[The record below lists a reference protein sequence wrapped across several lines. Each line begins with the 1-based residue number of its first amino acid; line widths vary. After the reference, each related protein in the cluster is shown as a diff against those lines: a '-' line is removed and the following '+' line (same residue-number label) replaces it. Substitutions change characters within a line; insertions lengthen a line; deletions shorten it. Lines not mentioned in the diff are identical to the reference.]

1 MTDDPFTHVDA
12 EGEVQMVD
20 VSEKPDVLR
29 RATAEGQI
37 ALRPE
42 TVAAIEDAAV
52 AKGAVLP
59 TARVAAIAAVKH
71 TWSSIPLCHQIPI
84 TDIDVEIEPT
94 SEGVAITVTV
104 GTRGP
109 TGCEMEAIQGVLTG
123 LATVWDMVKANEK
136 DADGQYPATR
146 ISGVQVTEKR
156 KQPLD

>member
-1 MTDDPFTHVDA
+1 MSDHPFTHVDD

-20 VSEKPDVLR
+20 VSGKPEVQR
-29 RATAEGQI
+29 RATAAGQI

-42 TVAAIEDAAV
+42 TVAAIQDATV

-59 TARVAAIAAVKH
+59 TARIAAIGAVKQ
-71 TWSSIPLCHQIPI
+71 TWSAIPLCHQIPI
-84 TDIDVEIEPT
+84 TDIDVEIAPT
-94 SEGVAITVTV
+94 AEGVTMTVTV

-136 DADGQYPATR
+136 DADGQYPETR
-146 ISGVQVTEKR
+146 ISDVRVVD
-156 KQPLD
+156 KQKQSPD